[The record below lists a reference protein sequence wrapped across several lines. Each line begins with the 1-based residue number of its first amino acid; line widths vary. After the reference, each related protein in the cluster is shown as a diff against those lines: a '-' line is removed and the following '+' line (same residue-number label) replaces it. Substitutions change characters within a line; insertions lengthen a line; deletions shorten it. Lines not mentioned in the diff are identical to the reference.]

1 MRTFRHGRWQVLT
14 AAGAAAALLISA
26 CSANNSGS
34 GSASGGSSSSKPVI
48 GGTLRFGMLDA
59 PEYLD
64 PHDSYSYPDSIIA
77 DNITDRLTWQDPHTG
92 TIEPY
97 LATSWSYNSSLT
109 EFTFHLRKGVTF
121 SNGTPFNAAIV
132 KANFDQDA
140 LGDESLGI
148 AAEPTA
154 FPNYVGT
161 YAPSP
166 YTVVVKF
173 SQPDASFLQFT
184 SFTGGASSGFI
195 ALSTLK
201 ESRTQRVQDPPSIIG
216 TGPFVIK
223 SFTYEKD
230 VILVR
235 RKGYDWAPPA
245 LAHTANGGA
254 SYLNE
259 VDLETIPEAS
269 VRTGSLESGD
279 IDATL
284 DVQPTDEK
292 PLRAAGYQI
301 LFQSVPGRIISF
313 DLNTSL
319 FPTNDINVRKALI
332 IGWDRD
338 ALTKSVLTTSYKVA
352 TSPLSSLV
360 PGYVNY
366 SQTALKYDP
375 AEAEKL
381 LNDDGWKMGP
391 NGIRVKDGKELTVK
405 LLGSNNLVANQPAY
419 ELMQEQLKQI
429 GINVELGIYPVT
441 DLAVQ
446 EAKEATNWNG
456 AAGNTSKDDPSVL
469 WQIYSPDYENNAF
482 VAKNSAEGEEI
493 ASALQK
499 IQLTLNPAAREAA
512 SVAAQNLITQ
522 YALTDPV
529 YEPSQVVAA
538 APYVHDIGFDAQSR
552 NDFYNTWLSK

>member
-1 MRTFRHGRWQVLT
+1 MRIFRRFTSQALAV
-14 AAGAAAALLISA
+14 AAVAASAALLISA
-26 CSANNSGS
+26 CSANKS
-34 GSASGGSSSSKPVI
+34 GSASADSSTSKPVV

-64 PHDSYSYPDSIIA
+64 PHDAYSYPDSIIA

-92 TIEPY
+92 KIEPY

-121 SNGTPFNAAIV
+121 SNGTPFNAAVV

-148 AAEPTA
+148 VAEPTA
-154 FPNYVGT
+154 FPGYLGT
-161 YAPSP
+161 YTPSP

-173 SQPDASFLQFT
+173 SQPDAGFLQFT

-201 ESRTQRVQDPPSIIG
+201 ESREQRVQDPASIIG
-216 TGPFVIK
+216 TGPFVIQ

-254 SYLNE
+254 AYLSE
-259 VDLETIPEAS
+259 IDLETIPEAS

-332 IGWDRD
+332 IGWNRD
-338 ALTKSVLTTSYKVA
+338 ALTKSVLTSSYKVA

-381 LNDDGWKMGP
+381 LSDDGWKTGP
-391 NGIRVKDGKELTVK
+391 NGIRFKDGKELTVK

-419 ELMQEQLKQI
+419 ELMQAQLKQI
-429 GINVELGIYPVT
+429 GINVELGIYPVA

-469 WQIYSPDYENNAF
+469 WQIYSPGYQNDAF
-482 VAKNSAEGEEI
+482 VAKNSAEGDDLT
-493 ASALQK
+493 SALQK
-499 IQLTLNPAAREAA
+499 IQLTLNPAARNAA
-512 SVAAQNLITQ
+512 TVAAQNLITQ

-538 APYVHDIGFDAQSR
+538 APYVHGIGFDAQSR